1 MKVEDAINLDDLR
14 KMAKKRLPKVIYD
27 FIEGGVDDEDGLV
40 RNEDAFKKRPLLPR
54 YLVDISSIDQQTPLF
69 GRTYSG
75 PFGIA
80 PTGGIG
86 NYRWGGDLMLAKAAR
101 DANIPFIMSGA
112 ATASMEDMAK
122 IAPDHGWYQLY
133 VAKDKTISEDMIRR
147 AADLGLSTLV
157 ITVDVPATSNRERNR
172 RNGFGRP
179 LRLSLASKLDALRRP
194 AWFQNY
200 MRNGIAR
207 MANWEPYVGREVTAE
222 ELGEFVSDQIHGLLD
237 WKVVERFRKLWPR
250 SLVLKGVMRPDDAIR
265 AADAGVDGLMVSN
278 HGARQLDRAP
288 SPLDVL
294 PAIDTAVGDRMTLM
308 LDGGVRRGSDVVTAF
323 CLGAKFVFLGRP
335 TLYGLVAG
343 GEAGATKA
351 VSILQREI
359 ELTLKQIGS
368 PSVSQLGPDFLH
380 WDAEELRRNRIGTM

>member
-1 MKVEDAINLDDLR
+1 MDYNDAINLDDLR
-14 KMAKKRLPKVIYD
+14 KIAKKRLPKVIYD
-27 FIEGGVDDEDGLV
+27 FIEGGVDDEGGLV
-40 RNEDAFKKRPLLPR
+40 RNQDAFTRRPLMPR
-54 YLVDISSIDQQTPLF
+54 YLVDVTTIDQTAQLF
-69 GRTYSG
+69 GRTYSS

-80 PTGGIG
+80 PTGGIS

-122 IAPDHGWYQLY
+122 IAPDHGWYQMY
-133 VAKDKTISEDMIRR
+133 VAKDKAISEDMIRR

-157 ITVDVPATSNRERNR
+157 VTVDVPVGSNRERNR

-194 AWFQNY
+194 YWFKNY

-207 MANWEPYVGREVTAE
+207 TANWEPYVGKKVDAE
-222 ELGEFVSDQIHGLLD
+222 ELGDFVSSQIRGGLTWSD
-237 WKVVERFRKLWPR
+237 IERFRKLWPR
-250 SLVLKGVMRPDDAIR
+250 NLVLKGIMRPDDAIR
-265 AADAGVDGLMVSN
+265 AAEVGVDGLMVSN

-294 PAIDTAVGDRMTLM
+294 PAIDAAVGDRMTLM
-308 LDGGVRRGSDVVTAF
+308 LDGGVRRGSDALTAL

-351 VSILQREI
+351 VGILKREI
-359 ELTLKQIGS
+359 DLTMAQIGC
-368 PSVSQLGPDFLH
+368 PALSQLGPDFVL
-380 WDAEELRRNRIGTM
+380 WDQDEQLRNRRG

>member
-1 MKVEDAINLDDLR
+1 MKVDDAINLDDLR
-14 KMAKKRLPKVIYD
+14 KLAKKRLPKVIYD
-27 FIEGGVDDEDGLV
+27 FIEGGVDDEHGLD
-40 RNEDAFKKRPLLPR
+40 RNEDAFRRRPLMPR
-54 YLVDISSIDQQTPLF
+54 YLVDISTIDQETTLF
-69 GRTYSG
+69 GKTYAS

-86 NYRWGGDLMLAKAAR
+86 NYHWGGDLMLAKAAR

-122 IAPDHGWYQLY
+122 IAPNHGWYQLY
-133 VAKDKTISEDMIRR
+133 VAKEKSISEDMIRR
-147 AADLGLSTLV
+147 ADDLGIETLV
-157 ITVDVPATSNRERNR
+157 VTVDVPVSSNRERNR

-194 AWFQNY
+194 YWFKNY

-207 MANWEPYVGREVTAE
+207 MANWEPYVGREVNAE
-222 ELGEFVSDQIHGLLD
+222 ELGEFVATQIHGVLS
-237 WKVVERFRKLWPR
+237 WKVIEEFRKLWPR
-250 SLVLKGVMRPDDAIR
+250 TMVLKGIMRPDDAIR
-265 AADAGVDGLMVSN
+265 AADIGIDGLMVSN

-294 PAIDTAVGDRMTLM
+294 PAINTAVGDRMTLM
-308 LDGGVRRGSDVVTAF
+308 LDGGVRRGSDVLIAF
-323 CLGAKFVFLGRP
+323 CLGAKFIFLGRP

-351 VSILQREI
+351 ISILQREI
-359 ELTLKQIGS
+359 DLTMAQIGC
-368 PSVSQLGPDFLH
+368 PSIGQLGPDFVH
-380 WDAEELRRNRIGTM
+380 WDQDELRRNRLD